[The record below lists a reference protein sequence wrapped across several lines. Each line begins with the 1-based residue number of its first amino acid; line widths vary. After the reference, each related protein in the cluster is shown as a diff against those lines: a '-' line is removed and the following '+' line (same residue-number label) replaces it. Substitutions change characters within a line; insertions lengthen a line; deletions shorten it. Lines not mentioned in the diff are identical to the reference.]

1 MKKIIM
7 TFWFCTALII
17 LPIQKSHAFFWVVI
31 NAAVKKALKAADL
44 QIQRQQNKVIW
55 LQNAQKVLE
64 NALSETRLG
73 EITEWTKKQKEQYKK
88 YYEELQKVRS
98 IIVYYQRI
106 KSIAQKQAGLFR
118 AYQKAWGL
126 IRKDGHF
133 SSDEIQYMGRVYNG
147 ILDESV
153 ENLDQ
158 IMLVINSFKT
168 EMSDAKRMEII
179 DAAADK
185 IDQNYADLLQFNSQ
199 NAILSLQRS
208 KDAADISM
216 IKQLYG
222 LK

>member
-1 MKKIIM
+1 MKKIVTTM
-7 TFWFCTALII
+7 MLCLFMII
-17 LPIQKSHAFFWVVI
+17 ASTQQSHAFIWVVV
-31 NAAVKKALKAADL
+31 NAAVKKVIKAADL

-64 NALSETRLG
+64 NTLSETKLG
-73 EITEWTKKQKEQYKK
+73 EISDWTKKQKEQYKK
-88 YYEELQKVRS
+88 YYEELQQVKT
-98 IIVYYQRI
+98 IISYYQRI
-106 KSIAQKQAGLFR
+106 KSIGQKQAGLLR
-118 AYQKAWGL
+118 AYQQAWAL

-179 DAAADK
+179 NTAADK

-199 NAILSLQRS
+199 NAVLSLQRS
-208 KDAADISM
+208 KDAADVIM
-216 IKQLYG
+216 VKQLYG

>member
-1 MKKIIM
+1 MKKIVTTM
-7 TFWFCTALII
+7 MLSLFMII
-17 LPIQKSHAFFWVVI
+17 ASTQKSHAIWFII
-31 NAAVKKALKAADL
+31 NAAVKKVIKAADL
-44 QIQRQQNKVIW
+44 AIQRQQNKVIW

-88 YYEELQKVRS
+88 YYDELQQVRA
-98 IIVYYQRI
+98 IISYYQRI
-106 KSIAQKQAGLFR
+106 KSIGQKQAGLLR

-179 DAAADK
+179 NAAADK
-185 IDQNYADLLQFNSQ
+185 IDQNYADLLQFNSKC
-199 NAILSLQRS
+199 NSELTKKQRRCRC
-208 KDAADISM
+208 
-216 IKQLYG
+216 QYG
-222 LK
+222 ETIIWA